1 MFKQREGKA
10 KGDSSSKV
18 KYKSPKHPCHNS
30 RKDWESGL
38 GLMVSIAEL
47 NSQLQ
52 KISRSS
58 ILWAGAYPR
67 FLWLLST
74 FEVVH
79 SSMLKTNIPPMP
91 EDDAGVS
98 ILKVNTPL
106 LLSLPYQRIK
116 SFYHLF
122 RELLGLLG
130 KKRDLILKKLKDLTF
145 IYRQE
150 SGKYVWGNDA
160 GG

>member
-1 MFKQREGKA
+1 
-10 KGDSSSKV
+10 
-18 KYKSPKHPCHNS
+18 
-30 RKDWESGL
+30 
-38 GLMVSIAEL
+38 
-47 NSQLQ
+47 
-52 KISRSS
+52 
-58 ILWAGAYPR
+58 
-67 FLWLLST
+67 
-74 FEVVH
+74 
-79 SSMLKTNIPPMP
+79 MP